1 MKIIDA
7 IKTIKNKDTSEYILE
22 HFTYE
27 PERNRMIKIIGE
39 FALWI
44 NYTDGSWYIF
54 TTGTDVEIGPFIRA
68 SNGARL
74 RSILSYTQSILT
86 MVKAMIEAN
95 IK

>member
-7 IKTIKNKDTSEYILE
+7 IKTIKNKDTSEYILD
-22 HFTYE
+22 HFTYD
-27 PERNRMIKIIGE
+27 PERNRMIKTIGK
-39 FALWI
+39 FVLGI

-54 TTGTDVEIGPFIRA
+54 TTGADVEIGPVIRA

-74 RSILSYTQSILT
+74 RSILIYTQSILI
-86 MVKAMIEAN
+86 MVKAMMEDH